1 MFAATR
7 DEETRNSISD
17 EKSTD
22 SLKSVLLF
30 GGESALERVRAR
42 VAALK
47 RDDEATRKTA
57 LETIASFLKIG
68 SCDPEIRAILEDFVL
83 ENLPC
88 DASGKPATPEARLLV
103 YELARAAAPSRCADL
118 TEFGRDF
125 EVDDAALSAY
135 SLGVLP
141 EALKRKLDVD
151 AVAQRWKDETGSWA
165 ALIFAKRQLES
176 EFGATDDVYE
186 RFAVEIESEREPLD
200 LPETEIC
207 ANDGSLANRLFVAL
221 WEDDFASFASTLKN
235 LCPQATLN
243 RVAKSDDASDAV
255 DWLDVCLA
263 GFCDSARGL
272 PLEIDP
278 LLALETAFRLRSG
291 VRDAL
296 EINPLL
302 ALETAPQFARMWKTF
317 AQFKRA
323 TARLANPNAS
333 EETKRNACAALQKL
347 SENGFQPAA
356 TACYAFSRLGGAN
369 VLPRFEAS
377 TAPLDPT
384 DPVAAFF
391 LLCFEPESE
400 AAKRVTPDTKAKIKE
415 TLVYRAALE
424 AAPRRLFEDAVA
436 EAVNWCVERALEGP
450 RGWLTLVRCA
460 LITAGIIGAALV
472 LITLL
477 CPS

>member
-103 YELARAAAPSRCADL
+103 YELARAAAVPSRCADL

-186 RFAVEIESEREPLD
+186 RFAVEIESEREPFD

-243 RVAKSDDASDAV
+243 RVAESNDASDAV

-278 LLALETAFRLRSG
+278 LLALETA
-291 VRDAL
+291 
-296 EINPLL
+296 
-302 ALETAPQFARMWKTF
+302 PQFARMEKTF

-436 EAVNWCVERALEGP
+436 EAANWCVERALEGP